1 MNVVFP
7 TAGTYWVQTLANSS
21 LVEEFPLIVTDAN
34 ASHAPADPDQVSE
47 TIN

>member
-1 MNVVFP
+1 
-7 TAGTYWVQTLANSS
+7 VQTLANSS

-34 ASHAPADPDQVSE
+34 AANGLVAPDEISE